1 MFLEQ
6 AQNTVLNHCTL
17 TDNSGHS
24 RIGFNQLRASIAEG
38 AFHNSYERFDPPK
51 CHPETRAAV
60 LDMIMAWVN
69 NRQRTSS
76 IMWLHGPA
84 GAGKSAIVQ
93 TITEKC
99 EKSKTLC
106 ASFFFSRTA
115 AKRNTADY
123 LIATITHQL
132 IEAIPQLYQ
141 SVIDA
146 VEKHPALF
154 SLSLQV
160 QFQRLIVDPILGLK
174 KEDLWPKDSPE
185 LVAID
190 GLDECENPD
199 IQKMILTVISEALI
213 SSNIPL
219 CFLVASRPELALC
232 EAFNTETVLKLS
244 TRLALDDS
252 FNPDKDI
259 QTFLRSKFT
268 EIIQTH
274 QLRLSL
280 TPEWPSDH
288 AIQILVSRSSGQF
301 IYASAVMKY

>member
-1 MFLEQ
+1 
-6 AQNTVLNHCTL
+6 
-17 TDNSGHS
+17 
-24 RIGFNQLRASIAEG
+24 G
-38 AFHNSYERFDPPK
+38 AFHNSHERFDPPK
-51 CHPETRAAV
+51 CHPETRTAV
-60 LDMIMAWVN
+60 LDMILAWVN
-69 NRQRTSS
+69 NRQRTSN

-99 EKSKTLC
+99 EKSKMLC

-115 AKRNTADY
+115 ARRNTADH
-123 LIATITHQL
+123 LVATITHQL
-132 IEAIPQLYQ
+132 IEAIPQLQQ
-141 SVIDA
+141 SIIDA
-146 VEKHPALF
+146 VENHSALF

-174 KEDLWPKDSPE
+174 KQNLWPKDSPE

-190 GLDECENPD
+190 GLDECENPV

-219 CFLVASRPELALC
+219 CFLVASRPELALR
-232 EAFNTETVLKLS
+232 EAFNTGSVLKLS
-244 TRLALDDS
+244 TRLALDDT
-252 FNPDKDI
+252 FDPDKDI
-259 QTFLRSKFT
+259 EAFLRSKFT

-280 TPEWPSDH
+280 PQEWPSDDS
-288 AIQILVSRSSGQF
+288 IQTLVSRSSGQF
-301 IYASAVMKY
+301 IYASVVMKY